1 MIIAAFFRS
10 LAQMGDG
17 RFLRVLA
24 LGVGLTLLLFMAIGA
39 AFIWGIGVFVPDQ
52 ITLPWIGT
60 ITWVNNIASLGG
72 VVMMILLSLFLMVP
86 TASAFTGIF
95 LDRVADAVEARHYPD
110 LPQAQ
115 PVPLSDALRDSLSF
129 LGVMIVA
136 NLLALVLYLL
146 FAPFAPLIFWG
157 LNGYLLGREYF
168 MMVAIRRLGRAE
180 AGRMRARHWLTLWI
194 AGFLMAWPLS
204 IPVVNLLIPVLGAAT
219 FTHIYHALQERS

>member
-24 LGVGLTLLLFMAIGA
+24 LGVGLTLLLFVAIGA
-39 AFIWGIGVFVPDQ
+39 AFIWGIGIFVPDQ

-60 ITWVNNIASLGG
+60 ITWVDNIASLGG

-86 TASAFTGIF
+86 TASAFTSIF
-95 LDRVADAVEARHYPD
+95 LDRVADAVEARHYSD
-110 LPQAQ
+110 LPPAQ
-115 PVPLSDALRDSLSF
+115 PVPLSEALRDSLSF

-157 LNGYLLGREYF
+157 LNGFLLGREYF

-204 IPVVNLLIPVLGAAT
+204 IPVVSLLIPVLGAAT

>member
-1 MIIAAFFRS
+1 MAFKRALVVDDSKLARVALKKMLEEHELAVEFFERS
-10 LAQMGDG
+10 LEM
-17 RFLRVLA
+17 
-24 LGVGLTLLLFMAIGA
+24 
-39 AFIWGIGVFVPDQ
+39 
-52 ITLPWIGT
+52 
-60 ITWVNNIASLGG
+60 
-72 VVMMILLSLFLMVP
+72 
-86 TASAFTGIF
+86 
-95 LDRVADAVEARHYPD
+95 ADAVEARHDPD
-110 LPQAQ
+110 RPQAQ
-115 PVPLSDALRDSLSF
+115 PVPLSEALRDSLSF

-194 AGFLMAWPLS
+194 AGFLMVWPLS